1 MNKLLTS
8 IAAATF
14 ALVSAAP
21 ALAADGQV
29 LVLERVNR
37 VRAALEGSRANEATK
52 LTQMKTRYQEL
63 DAMKQRGEINDDMYH
78 KQRLRLRESYL
89 LARMDFLD
97 RLNDALVQQTTVYKD
112 QREAIEKPMK
122 ELENSVASLLQ
133 TQASTIEEL
142 KNLAQTSELLKT
154 AQRSGITIDSEF
166 LEMVT
171 TTTPIH
177 AENLAFMDAELKS
190 IQDQYKLQKN
200 AHARLKLLETSIQ
213 LRQRRVSLQKQIT
226 QMAMTVTQILLK
238 FDGPIAVDV
247 PTWLE
252 SSKLEAPVVEAMPL
266 TTGGAA
272 TNPVTVDPAQV
283 LSSRGVTY

>member
-1 MNKLLTS
+1 MNKIPTLF
-8 IAAATF
+8 IAITAVLGSVA
-14 ALVSAAP
+14 SGM
-21 ALAADGQV
+21 AADGQV

-52 LTQMKTRYQEL
+52 LTQMKTRYTEL
-63 DAMKQRGEINDDMYH
+63 DAMKNRGEINDDMYH

-89 LARMDFLD
+89 LARMEFLE
-97 RLNDALVQQTTVYKD
+97 RLNDALHQQTTVYKD
-112 QREAIEKPMK
+112 QREAVEKPMK

-154 AQRSGITIDSEF
+154 AQRSGIAIDSEF
-166 LEMVT
+166 LEVVT

-177 AENLAFMDAELKS
+177 AENLAFIDAELKS
-190 IQDQYKLQKN
+190 IQEQYKLQKN

-247 PTWLE
+247 PTWLDA
-252 SSKLEAPVVEAMPL
+252 SKLEAQVLEAVPV
-266 TTGGAA
+266 TTGGNS
-272 TNPVTVDPAQV
+272 TQSVTVDPAKV
-283 LSSRGVTY
+283 LSDRGVTY